1 MGRQTRSAKAEVAWG
16 RSVDRLDVED
26 GARVE
31 SAGQESWEDGRVV
44 SRRFENGCFSG
55 LTYTSSSTG

>member
-1 MGRQTRSAKAEVAWG
+1 MRCETRSAKTEVAKG

-26 GARVE
+26 GVPNGINRSSKLERWQV
-31 SAGQESWEDGRVV
+31 GP
-44 SRRFENGCFSG
+44 RRFENGCFSG